1 MTDKGSP
8 IVRSYANNF
17 FKYFAALNI
26 LTRIYVHATMAGKGF
41 LLSPRCQSYLL
52 QTTW

>member
-17 FKYFAALNI
+17 SKI
-26 LTRIYVHATMAGKGF
+26 LRLWIYWHECMCV
-41 LLSPRCQSYLL
+41 
-52 QTTW
+52 